1 MYFTYFIFVS
11 LSLSFFTLS
20 LHCLLC
26 LLRYEGKN
34 RQGHWVCCHVDAYN
48 KQFYVKTTPSS
59 YHVITMFST
68 LKGRTGI
75 GGWWLMIL
83 VLYESYVRVLPVS
96 LRTIIVVYTIPYL
109 KTQDTTIYH
118 TWYIHTVPYLVLL
131 YPVYYICPIYFSSS
145 LPFVTPINHWVAGT
159 SPPTLLVLRARLRF
173 RFYCKKSSA
182 FSSSTRV
189 ESSTIY
195 NSSFGRIFFSEF
207 GGIRTNRPYL
217 VPGTPE

>member
-83 VLYESYVRVLPVS
+83 VQYESYVRVLPVS

-118 TWYIHTVPYLVLL
+118 TWYIHTIPRTSLSRLL
-131 YPVYYICPIYFSSS
+131 YLPYILLQLPPLRNSNQPLGSRRFSPHPTRSTCAPS
-145 LPFVTPINHWVAGT
+145 FPF
-159 SPPTLLVLRARLRF
+159 LLQ
-173 RFYCKKSSA
+173 KE
-182 FSSSTRV
+182 FS
-189 ESSTIY
+189 
-195 NSSFGRIFFSEF
+195 IFFLDSRR
-207 GGIRTNRPYL
+207 IVNYL
-217 VPGTPE
+217 